1 MDEYRVPLIAS
12 AADMHVV
19 PEHYAPYLY
28 GTVFIAMFAGC
39 LVYYRALTRLGT
51 GGGRVRIDLFGIA
64 DMPVV
69 ATILIVLGLSAV
81 SAWMVEGPK
90 AAAEAAK
97 FKSEHILPG
106 ALQYTIFPLGIV
118 FFFYARNVS
127 AIEVFGLR
135 KVPVLR
141 ALGYALGFLIAL
153 LPLFF
158 LTTDLTARCLGGD
171 TELQPLVELYREGVR
186 KQDHRVI
193 WHTFLAAA
201 VIAPISEEVLFRG
214 YLYPALKRLIGAL
227 PSAVIS
233 AVLFAAIHNNAVSLP
248 GLTLLALALTI
259 AFEWSGSLMVPVFIH
274 SLFNSLSLV
283 IAALTAHQPV

>member
-1 MDEYRVPLIAS
+1 MDECRVPLIAS

-28 GTVFIAMFAGC
+28 GMVFIAMFAGC
-39 LVYYRALTRLGT
+39 LVYYRALTRLGA

-90 AAAEAAK
+90 AAEAAAK
-97 FKSEHILPG
+97 FKPEHILPG
-106 ALQYTIFPLGIV
+106 ALQFAIFPLGIV

-127 AIEVFGLR
+127 AIDVFGLR

-186 KQDHRVI
+186 NQDHRVI

-283 IAALTAHQPV
+283 IAALTAHQPL